1 MKNIFTLNEKE
12 KKQIIEM
19 HNNYKKLLNEQEVK
33 QGGQGDPY
41 QYKKEGD
48 EYFYAMKTDGVNPNW
63 KKHTTSKGREAI
75 CTRIFGR
82 TPGCGSLADTNPKSN
97 DSGPDVDSGVPASAQ
112 IAKEGVTPS
121 SFGAKCTKITV
132 IGSFPVRVTSNPANI
147 TKFMTNLIN
156 GIKTNEITN
165 ASYVKGKA
173 VVSGI
178 RLTGGASNRY
188 GGKPVKPEMDN
199 NYNFQNYP
207 NNPAYDPNQFAKNKQ
222 LAVNRANGLYAE
234 LVKLLPSKGIALSPT
249 LKPQVLSYVV
259 DTGGKVDD
267 TRNTGK
273 YPNPGQIVIVEMDI
287 CGVEGTSSNTTKI
300 PKSCINGMKIE
311 YNYDAVVEVSDGG
324 VNVHCCSRGLFNISL
339 NGIPLTRTDG
349 YGLANINNNIK
360 NLGVQKKQKDNR
372 PQNDAGYGSKR
383 MPDGKVENVCLR
395 KADNGKTVGPDYK
408 LEKLDNYRYN
418 TFMVNDELA
427 NQIIKSSKDTS
438 GFFTLNVA
446 SNGDT
451 HTSAARIQV
460 YDPKGALYYDSCA
473 GGSCGKQNVG
483 DFKIPYCN
491 TKG

>member
-48 EYFYAMKTDGVNPNW
+48 EYFYAMKVDGVNPTW

-75 CTRIFGR
+75 CTKIFGR
-82 TPGCGSLADTNPKSN
+82 TPGCGALADTNPKSN

-132 IGSFPVRVTSNPANI
+132 IGSFPVRVTSNPANM
-147 TKFMTNLIN
+147 TKFMENLIN
-156 GIKTNEITN
+156 GIKTNQITN

-199 NYNFQNYP
+199 NYNFQKYP
-207 NNPAYDPNQFAKNKQ
+207 DNPAYDPNQFAKNKQ
-222 LAVNRANGLYAE
+222 LAVNRANGLYDE
-234 LVKLLPSKGIALSPT
+234 LVKTLPSKGIALSPT

-273 YPNPGQIVIVEMDI
+273 YPNPGQIVMVEIDI
-287 CGVEGTSSNTTKI
+287 CGVEETSSSTDNTPKDPIGGKI
-300 PKSCINGMKIE
+300 PNNIDEFKKLGRDGFVLTGAYFCNGK
-311 YNYDAVVEVSDGG
+311 N
-324 VNVHCCSRGLFNISL
+324 SL
-339 NGIPLTRTDG
+339 N
-349 YGLANINNNIK
+349 ASA
-360 NLGVQKKQKDNR
+360 Q
-372 PQNDAGYGSKR
+372 A
-383 MPDGKVENVCLR
+383 
-395 KADNGKTVGPDYK
+395 
-408 LEKLDNYRYN
+408 N
-418 TFMVNDELA
+418 TFDSCGQVQLQVDKNKKSADSHMSSYEIKYQMNVNGQPYVRPVVRWKIYWNTNNKITKVL
-427 NQIIKSSKDTS
+427 QQ
-438 GFFTLNVA
+438 
-446 SNGDT
+446 
-451 HTSAARIQV
+451 QV
-460 YDPKGALYYDSCA
+460 NKEYDPKGIFPSKQIDPNDEFFKLALKA
-473 GGSCGKQNVG
+473 GNPDAPDTRFDK
-483 DFKIPYCN
+483 FIKPYL
-491 TKG
+491 

>member
-1 MKNIFTLNEKE
+1 MKNMFTLNEKE

-48 EYFYAMKTDGVNPNW
+48 EYFYAMKVDGVNPTW

-75 CTRIFGR
+75 CTKIFGR
-82 TPGCGSLADTNPKSN
+82 TPGCGALADTNPKSN

-132 IGSFPVRVTSNPANI
+132 IGSFPVRVTSNPANM
-147 TKFMTNLIN
+147 TKFMENLIN
-156 GIKTNEITN
+156 GIKTNQITN

-199 NYNFQNYP
+199 NYNFQKYP
-207 NNPAYDPNQFAKNKQ
+207 DNPAYDPNQFAKNKQ
-222 LAVNRANGLYAE
+222 LAVNRANGLYDE
-234 LVKLLPSKGIALSPT
+234 LVKTLPSKGIALSPT

-273 YPNPGQIVIVEMDI
+273 YPNPGQIVMVEIDI
-287 CGVEGTSSNTTKI
+287 CGVEETSSSTDNTPKDPIGGKI
-300 PKSCINGMKIE
+300 PNNIDEFKKLGRDGFVLTGAYFCNGK
-311 YNYDAVVEVSDGG
+311 N
-324 VNVHCCSRGLFNISL
+324 SL
-339 NGIPLTRTDG
+339 N
-349 YGLANINNNIK
+349 ASA
-360 NLGVQKKQKDNR
+360 Q
-372 PQNDAGYGSKR
+372 A
-383 MPDGKVENVCLR
+383 
-395 KADNGKTVGPDYK
+395 
-408 LEKLDNYRYN
+408 N
-418 TFMVNDELA
+418 TFDSCGQVQLQVDKNKKSADSHMSSYEIKYQMNVNGQPYVRPVVRWKIYWNTNNKITKVL
-427 NQIIKSSKDTS
+427 QQ
-438 GFFTLNVA
+438 
-446 SNGDT
+446 
-451 HTSAARIQV
+451 QV
-460 YDPKGALYYDSCA
+460 NKEYDPKGIFPSKQIDPNDEFFKLALKSGNPDA
-473 GGSCGKQNVG
+473 PDTRFDK
-483 DFKIPYCN
+483 FIKPYL
-491 TKG
+491 

>member
-1 MKNIFTLNEKE
+1 M
-12 KKQIIEM
+12 
-19 HNNYKKLLNEQEVK
+19 
-33 QGGQGDPY
+33 
-41 QYKKEGD
+41 
-48 EYFYAMKTDGVNPNW
+48 
-63 KKHTTSKGREAI
+63 
-75 CTRIFGR
+75 
-82 TPGCGSLADTNPKSN
+82 TPGCGTLADTAPKSN
-97 DSGPDVDSGVPASAQ
+97 DSGPDVDSGVPASTQ

-132 IGSFPVRVTSNPANI
+132 IGSFPVRVTSNPANM

-156 GIKTNEITN
+156 GIKTNQITN
-165 ASYVKGKA
+165 ASYVKGEA

-199 NYNFQNYP
+199 NYNFQKYP
-207 NNPAYDPNQFAKNKQ
+207 DNSAYDPNQFAKNKQ

-234 LVKLLPSKGIALSPT
+234 LVKTLPSKGIALSPT

-273 YPNPGQIVIVEMDI
+273 YPNPGQIVIVEIDI
-287 CGVEGTSSNTTKI
+287 CGLEPGGTLI
-300 PKSCINGMKIE
+300 PPKSCINGMKIE

-349 YGLANINNNIK
+349 YEFANINNNRKRLDI
-360 NLGVQKKQKDNR
+360 QKKQKDNR
-372 PQNDAGYGSKR
+372 PQNDAGLGVKR
-383 MPDGKVENVCLR
+383 MANGKEEKVCLR
-395 KADNGKTVGPDYK
+395 RADDGKTVGPDYK
-408 LEKLDNYRYN
+408 LDKLDNYRYN
-418 TFMVNDELA
+418 TFIVNNDLA
-427 NQIIKSSKDTS
+427 NQIIKSSKDNS
-438 GFFTLNVA
+438 EYFTLNVA

-460 YDPKGALYYDSCA
+460 YDPKGALYYDSCVN
-473 GGSCGKQNVG
+473 GSCGKQNVG

-491 TKG
+491 TNQKDK